1 LVVEVD
7 LEGKPQRWHV
17 EEFQRA
23 VRELIADH
31 LPVGL
36 LTTQA
41 APYFFNADTID
52 YMDDTS
58 DWFDR
63 VAFVVST
70 PMEQAAVR
78 AFLFAT
84 RDPRPTLLTE
94 SYDEAI
100 EWLRGP
106 GKEAARA
113 RFEP

>member
-1 LVVEVD
+1 
-7 LEGKPQRWHV
+7 
-17 EEFQRA
+17 
-23 VRELIADH
+23 
-31 LPVGL
+31 
-36 LTTQA
+36 
-41 APYFFNADTID
+41 
-52 YMDDTS
+52 M
-58 DWFDR
+58 DR

-84 RDPRPTLLTE
+84 RDPRPTFLTE

-113 RFEP
+113 RFEL